1 MAETET
7 VEEETPRRFITGMM
21 SADDKPVG
29 GEGGVNEGPTSLA
42 NASVGARAQCNSTS
56 VVAVAAAAA
65 AAAAAASTAA
75 AKAKAKAAASSPA
88 ARAGAASPA
97 SERDELA
104 ARDRDVDVTGVA
116 VLQNVKVSFW
126 LSGNVVGKG
135 RQRFFLI
142 GARPRGES
150 AVRDAPCRRTGRS
163 RASSDFL
170 YDKSRLGIGVCPHGG
185 PLRCHGRVDVHGPC

>member
-1 MAETET
+1 MPQVSKVTETET

-21 SADDKPVG
+21 SAGDKPVG

-75 AKAKAKAAASSPA
+75 AAAKAKTAASSPA

-104 ARDRDVDVTGVA
+104 ARDRDVVVAGGA
-116 VLQNVKVSFW
+116 VLQNVTVSF
-126 LSGNVVGKG
+126 VAVRECCGKG
-135 RQRFFLI
+135 SATFFFSP
-142 GARPRGES
+142 APVRG
-150 AVRDAPCRRTGRS
+150 RKAPS
-163 RASSDFL
+163 R
-170 YDKSRLGIGVCPHGG
+170 CPLSPH
-185 PLRCHGRVDVHGPC
+185 RAITR